1 MTTTEKTILIV
12 DDDED
17 FVESLSCFLE
27 MHHFRVLKARNG
39 AEGVRVARGEH
50 PDLILMDVMMGE
62 RTEGFFTI
70 QQIRHIKELKDSP
83 IFVLSSL
90 YSQIPEFGITLESS
104 WLAHDDFLPKPVD
117 MNQLLERIHERIGVP
132 Q

>member
-12 DDDED
+12 DDDVD
-17 FVESLSCFLE
+17 FQDALSCFLE
-27 MHHFRVLKARNG
+27 MQHFHVLRACNGVDGLRIARS
-39 AEGVRVARGEH
+39 AH

-70 QQIRHIKELKDSP
+70 QEIRRIRDLKDTP

-90 YSQIPEFGITLESS
+90 YSQIPEFGVSIESS
-104 WLAHDDFLPKPVD
+104 WLAHDDFFPKPVD
-117 MNQLLERIHERIGVP
+117 MDHLLARIHARIGVP
-132 Q
+132 K

>member
-1 MTTTEKTILIV
+1 MTTTEKTVLVV
-12 DDDED
+12 DDDGD
-17 FVESLSCFLE
+17 FLESLSCFLE
-27 MHHFRVLKARNG
+27 MEHFHVLQARSG
-39 AEGVRVARGEH
+39 AESLRVARSAR

-70 QQIRHIKELKDSP
+70 QEIRNIHEVKDIP

-90 YSQIPEFGITLESS
+90 YSLIPEFGISPDSS

-117 MNQLLERIHERIGVP
+117 MQELLKRIHARIGVP

>member
-1 MTTTEKTILIV
+1 MTTTEKTVLIV
-12 DDDED
+12 DDDAD
-17 FVESLSCFLE
+17 FLESLACFLE
-27 MHHFRVLKARNG
+27 MAHFHVLKAGSG
-39 AEGVRVARGEH
+39 AEGLRMARSSH

-70 QQIRHIKELKDSP
+70 QQIRRVRELKEIP

-90 YSQIPEFGITLESS
+90 YSQIPEFGINLESS
-104 WLAHDDFLPKPVD
+104 WLAHDDFFPKPVD
-117 MNQLLERIHERIGVP
+117 MKQLLERIHSRIGVP

>member
-12 DDDED
+12 DDDAD

-27 MHHFRVLKARNG
+27 MENFRVLNAHNGTEALRIARS
-39 AEGVRVARGEH
+39 AH

-62 RTEGFFTI
+62 RTEGFFAI
-70 QQIRHIKELKDSP
+70 QEIRQVRELKHTP
-83 IFVLSSL
+83 IFVCSSL
-90 YSQIPEFGITLESS
+90 YSQIPDFGITPDSS

-117 MNQLLERIHERIGVP
+117 MKHLLQRIHARIGVP
-132 Q
+132 R

>member
-12 DDDED
+12 DDDAD

-27 MHHFRVLKARNG
+27 MENFRVLKAQNG
-39 AEGVRVARGEH
+39 TEGLRVARSSH

-70 QQIRHIKELKDSP
+70 QEIRQVRELKQTP

-90 YSQIPEFGITLESS
+90 YSQIPEFGITPDSS

-117 MNQLLERIHERIGVP
+117 MAHLLQRIHSRIGVP
-132 Q
+132 R